1 MFKIDLK
8 TKKVYIDTD
17 KMEEYL
23 DNRIISKIDDFF
35 SLFFKEKYSY
45 KAEINYNKNN
55 NLVYDVNIK
64 IGIPLT
70 KELMSINY
78 HLEGKKKGVEIEDY
92 KLNPISL
99 TSFKNKKILK
109 KFLKEV
115 VEIINKEID
124 LFFINYKNEQNST
137 AEQNFKF

>member
-137 AEQNFKF
+137 LEQNYKF